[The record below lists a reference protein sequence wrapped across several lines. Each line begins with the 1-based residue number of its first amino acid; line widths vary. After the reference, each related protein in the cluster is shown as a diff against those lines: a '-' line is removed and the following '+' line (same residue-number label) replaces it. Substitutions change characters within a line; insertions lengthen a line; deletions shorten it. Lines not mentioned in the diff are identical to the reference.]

1 LPARSEDGH
10 GQNRS
15 AAGFA
20 IIKEVKMKKNKVI
33 GTLLLVLAVA
43 TIAGMAI
50 NNATYWIV
58 YDYITII
65 LSLLIGISLLKQK

>member
-1 LPARSEDGH
+1 
-10 GQNRS
+10 
-15 AAGFA
+15 
-20 IIKEVKMKKNKVI
+20 MKKNKVI